1 MNYTVTIN
9 GQVWQTLSYPDVA
22 PSSYILHEVAVAID
36 AGQLASFASPDGSWS
51 VQIQQV

>member
-9 GQVWQTLSYPDVA
+9 GQVWQTLSYTDVT
-22 PSSYILHEVAVAID
+22 PTSYILHSVAVAID
-36 AGQLASFASPDGSWS
+36 AGQLTSFAAPDGSWS